1 MFNKIL
7 VPVDMSSPEPGAKSC
22 AQARQ
27 MQEAWGAEVKLL
39 SVVPGYSMPLVSTFF
54 PEDAMEK
61 MQATVLADLQKVAGK
76 YFDNVPECEVISGKR
91 SQEILR
97 FADEWKPDLIV
108 FGCRPKDMV
117 GGELMLGS
125 VGLSVSEKAKC
136 NVLIAR

>member
-1 MFNKIL
+1 MFSKIL

-22 AQARQ
+22 VQARQ
-27 MQEAWGAEVKLL
+27 MADSWGAEVQLL

-61 MQATVLADLQKVAGK
+61 MQATVLSDLKKVAAK
-76 YFDNVPECEVISGKR
+76 YFDKVPECIVVSGKR
-91 SQEILR
+91 SQEILAY
-97 FADEWKPDLIV
+97 ADEWKPDLIV

>member
-1 MFNKIL
+1 MFSKIL

-22 AQARQ
+22 VQAKQ
-27 MQEAWGAEVKLL
+27 MQEAWGADVKLL

-61 MQATVLADLQKVAGK
+61 MQATVLADLQKVAAR
-76 YFDNVPECEVISGKR
+76 YFDKAPDCEVISGKR
-91 SQEILR
+91 SQEILN
-97 FADEWKPDLIV
+97 FADEWKPDLII

>member
-1 MFNKIL
+1 MFSRIL

-22 AQARQ
+22 VQARK
-27 MQEAWGAEVKLL
+27 MQDEWGAEVQLL
-39 SVVPGYSMPLVSTFF
+39 SVVPGYSMPLVAGFF

-61 MQATVLADLQKVAGK
+61 MQATVLRDLKNVAGK
-76 YFDNVPECEVISGKR
+76 YFDKEPECVVTSGKR
-91 SQEILR
+91 SQEILKH
-97 FADEWKPDLIV
+97 ADDWKPDLIV

-125 VGLSVSEKAKC
+125 VGLSVSERAKC

>member
-1 MFNKIL
+1 MFSKIL
-7 VPVDMSSPEPGAKSC
+7 VPIDMSSPEPGSKSC
-22 AQARQ
+22 VQARQ
-27 MQEAWGAEVKLL
+27 MQDAWGAQIQLL

-61 MQATVLADLQKVAGK
+61 MQATVLADLKKVATNF
-76 YFDNVPECEVISGKR
+76 FDTVPECEVVSGKR

-97 FADEWKPDLIV
+97 YAEQWQPDLII

>member
-7 VPVDMSSPEPGAKSC
+7 VPVDMSSPEPGSQSC
-22 AQARQ
+22 TQARN
-27 MQEAWGAEVKLL
+27 MQDAWGAEIHLL
-39 SVVPGYSMPLVSTFF
+39 SVLPGYSMPLVSTFF

-61 MQATVLADLQKVAGK
+61 MQATVLADLKRVAEQ
-76 YFDNVPECEVISGKR
+76 YFDSPPKCTVISGKR

-97 FADEWKPDLIV
+97 FADEWKPDLII